1 MRASR
6 PPLSSNMLAGKK
18 QESPMGAE
26 EWLAQTGMT
35 RGASH
40 RNARRDAGRGRPL
53 PARPILSG
61 APASVRRAGAPPYR
75 GGPGMP

>member
-1 MRASR
+1 
-6 PPLSSNMLAGKK
+6 
-18 QESPMGAE
+18 MGAE
-26 EWLAQTGMT
+26 EWLAPTGMT

-40 RNARRDAGRGRPL
+40 RNALRDAGRGWPL
-53 PARPILSG
+53 PAWPILSG